1 MLEPVWGSACAREQL
16 PGPASAE
23 RPIALRHSRDFM
35 WLGKNQIHVWGKHFF
50 GKGNKE
56 KEDLKEKKKKKAVRV
71 HMVVTQRNIEML
83 QHGWEC
89 AGYSRAWAQTAEEL
103 KAVLLLNTL
112 YRETTTKII

>member
-1 MLEPVWGSACAREQL
+1 MAGEKPNPC
-16 PGPASAE
+16 
-23 RPIALRHSRDFM
+23 
-35 WLGKNQIHVWGKHFF
+35 LGETFF

-56 KEDLKEKKKKKAVRV
+56 KEDLKGKKKKAVWV
-71 HMVVTQRNIEML
+71 HRVVTQRNAEML

-89 AGYSRAWAQTAEEL
+89 AGYSRAWAQMAEDL